1 MNRTYFYPKIRGN
14 LVNKKN
20 SAVNL
25 RFVVKTSDI
34 INVSENIRSDVKTSE
49 VVLCWLS
56 PKLTRPLKTL
66 VIQQRSCHVT

>member
-34 INVSENIRSDVKTSE
+34 INISENIRSDVKTSE
-49 VVLCWLS
+49 VVLC
-56 PKLTRPLKTL
+56 
-66 VIQQRSCHVT
+66 